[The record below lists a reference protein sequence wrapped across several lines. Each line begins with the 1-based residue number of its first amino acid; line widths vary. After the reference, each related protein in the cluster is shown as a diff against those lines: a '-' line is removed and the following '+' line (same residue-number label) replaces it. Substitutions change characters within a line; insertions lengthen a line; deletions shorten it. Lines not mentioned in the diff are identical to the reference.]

1 MVARADEYVL
11 LSNSDHENS
20 LPGVTPKFETGENI
34 PIRSEWRVDEA
45 ISAVDGRRE
54 APGSG
59 TNEQLPACETG
70 SGDRNSAA
78 PVVQLAEGF
87 KEAGAR
93 AAGGQ
98 RQQPGEAPGAGER
111 AVEAGAGEEGGGSG
125 FLARCV
131 AQNRG
136 STPAL
141 VKKVVWISSSGSLET
156 GLKHGVELVK
166 DGGDVLGHAFPSAL
180 FQGRDGETK
189 FELERIL

>member
-1 MVARADEYVL
+1 
-11 LSNSDHENS
+11 
-20 LPGVTPKFETGENI
+20 
-34 PIRSEWRVDEA
+34 IRSEWRVDEA

-87 KEAGAR
+87 KEAGA
-93 AAGGQ
+93 
-98 RQQPGEAPGAGER
+98 
-111 AVEAGAGEEGGGSG
+111 SG

-136 STPAL
+136 STPAQQRL
-141 VKKVVWISSSGSLET
+141 RRDCIYEHIQVMQPATHLSIESMC
-156 GLKHGVELVK
+156 GLGQVSRA
-166 DGGDVLGHAFPSAL
+166 GFY
-180 FQGRDGETK
+180 R
-189 FELERIL
+189 